1 MVKTVPEDRTP
12 GRELPP
18 ALSRLGE
25 MARRLAG
32 RRPVVF
38 LDYDGTLTPIVARPE
53 LAFLSAGMRSEIE
66 ALSRHCPVAIVSGRD
81 RGDVERLVGLPG
93 LVYAG
98 SHGFDIAG
106 PGGMA
111 LEHEAGRSCLPDLDA
126 AEEDLR
132 LRLVPIPGAQVDRK
146 RFGVAAHYKNVA
158 EKQVP
163 DVRRAV
169 ADVLGRHGR
178 LALREGKKVF
188 ELRPDTDWDK
198 GKAVEWLLQALKMD
212 TPDVLSFYLGDDLT
226 DEDAFRCLASRGIGV
241 FVGEPPPATEAR
253 YRLADTRETRRFL
266 GELTLL
272 LASAGG

>member
-1 MVKTVPEDRTP
+1 MVKTAAEDP
-12 GRELPP
+12 NAGRELPP

-25 MARRLAG
+25 IARRLAG

-53 LAFLSAGMRSEIE
+53 LAILSDGMRSQVE
-66 ALSRHCPVAIVSGRD
+66 ALSHHCPVAIVSGRD
-81 RGDVERLVGLPG
+81 RGDVEKLVRLPD

-111 LEHEAGRSCLPDLDA
+111 LEHEAGRACLSELNS

-132 LRLVPIPGAQVDRK
+132 LRLDTIPGAQVDRK
-146 RFGVAAHYKNVA
+146 RFGVAAHYRNVA
-158 EKQVP
+158 PERVP
-163 DVRRAV
+163 DVKRAV
-169 ADVLGRHGR
+169 ADVLGRHRR

-188 ELRPDTDWDK
+188 DLRPDTDWDK
-198 GKAVEWLLQALKMD
+198 GRAVEWLVQALKMD
-212 TPDVLSFYLGDDLT
+212 TPDVISIYLGDDLT
-226 DEDAFRCLASRGIGV
+226 DEDAFRRLAPRGIGI
-241 FVGEPPPATEAR
+241 FVGEPPAITEAQ
-253 YRLADTRETRRFL
+253 YRLTDTMETGRFL

-272 LASAGG
+272 LSAPAR